1 MAHNCLLQRAACFV
15 IHVMHHTFPCDFL
28 SFILLRY
35 FSSPS
40 VSLSSD
46 FLAPHSHF
54 LLAKLSL
61 PLSKASTKKNPKK
74 TKNCQTVNLIC

>member
-61 PLSKASTKKNPKK
+61 TIQTETELQPKK
-74 TKNCQTVNLIC
+74 TVNLIC